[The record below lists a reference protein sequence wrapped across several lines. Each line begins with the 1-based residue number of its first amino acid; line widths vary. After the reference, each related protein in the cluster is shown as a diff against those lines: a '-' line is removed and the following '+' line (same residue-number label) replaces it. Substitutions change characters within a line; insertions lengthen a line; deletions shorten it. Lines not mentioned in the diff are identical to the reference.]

1 MKPTDPFALLNNGF
15 EANATTI
22 SITHTINVLGGIEEI
37 CISDNGSGICFE
49 TIRDTFGAFLA
60 SQKNALSLKIKSK
73 VNQGKGR
80 FAGFSF
86 ANRIKWDTVCAENGK
101 NVQYS
106 ISVYSENKN
115 EYEVTEKALT
125 ERSTGTTVIIGNV
138 DQILPEQVTILAL
151 EDTLLKE
158 FAWYLYLNKERNVE
172 ILVNGER
179 VDYTKYIDT
188 RFSAKKDLL
197 IDGIGLK
204 IDVVVWKEKIR
215 EKFCIYFMNLEG
227 VLKGRDTTSFNRNTV
242 NFNHS
247 VFVRSLCFDR
257 DSDTSLTTDDSGNEQ
272 IAFDDQPSNRTFLRK
287 VKKEIQEAID
297 DALTA
302 FLSAQATKAV
312 QDMMDRESFPTFSDD
327 IPGQLQ
333 KKDLMTVTQELY
345 KLDARI
351 FYKLKPIQEK
361 SLLGFINLLLQ
372 SEERENMLDIIESIV
387 SLTPEQR
394 KGFSDILKR
403 TQLGNIIDT
412 IQFIEDRYKVVE
424 ALKQVV
430 FDYTDY
436 ANERYHVQK
445 IVEQHYWLFGE
456 QYNLVTA
463 DQRMQKALANYLNI
477 LYGSDAPDA
486 TLNPDQEEM
495 RRMDIFLCGARKTED
510 SVGDEIQENLVIE
523 LKAPK
528 VVLTKKVLR
537 QIEDYMDFVRK
548 QPQFNTQLCRWRF
561 IAVCNNVDDDVRA
574 RYATNQT
581 KGKKG
586 LVFSVEN
593 YELYALTWADVF
605 KSFELRHSFL
615 LKKLKIDQEAIEK
628 DISQQLGNSTGRE
641 AVNNLTALA
650 LPVSMISG

>member
-37 CISDNGSGICFE
+37 CISDNGRGICFE

-257 DSDTSLTTDDSGNEQ
+257 DSDTSLTTDDSRNEQ

-403 TQLGNIIDT
+403 TQLGNMIDT